1 MSVAPITPPQKS
13 YFKYIANQL
22 SVAGY
27 SYPSA
32 THKREKNAGL
42 LGVSRGRKKKTL
54 KLKNLEANGTIYDD
68 NEITA
73 S

>member
-1 MSVAPITPPQKS
+1 MSVAPITPPKKS

-22 SVAGY
+22 SMAGY

-42 LGVSRGRKKKTL
+42 LGVSRGRKKKI
-54 KLKNLEANGTIYDD
+54 KAQEFGSQRNNL
-68 NEITA
+68 
-73 S
+73 